1 VIGHLDQLL
10 GRTPVIERSS
20 PPLDDLLG
28 HDDVQQRVMLDLSF
42 ASVYEV
48 PDSLSSA
55 SSIRSDVTTELVDS
69 GVESNKSD
77 ADDHPDPPNLR
88 HDYQNVTVA
97 APQPRLHSRRR
108 HYRSSAAAAA
118 ATAPVTLPI
127 NKPSEL
133 SNKTKEDKFYEICLG
148 HLCHRMDAGPDGW
161 ISIFSLQ
168 KHQDELIQVSGQ
180 QHGSSSSGNR
190 PASSHHHGSTSS
202 SSGPIRQ
209 PSNEEHQ
216 PSSSSSSSMV
226 NSRNNGEFAL
236 LLSVS
241 LSILAVGISLYL
253 LHRFLFYLVSL
264 SLSPF
269 CCAEYFCI
277 YTWMKPCVSPRGS
290 ILIPNA
296 GRHSSISFPALDSAA
311 SAEII
316 SFPRARCVKDVYCTY
331 RSVPRFRYTPQ

>member
-1 VIGHLDQLL
+1 MSLLLDETSACRLSSCSLDSVIGHLDQLL

-20 PPLDDLLG
+20 PPLDAMTSPLDLLG

-88 HDYQNVTVA
+88 HDYQNVTVP

-108 HYRSSAAAAA
+108 HYRSSAAA

-180 QHGSSSSGNR
+180 HGSSSGNR

-202 SSGPIRQ
+202 SSVPIRQ

-236 LLSVS
+236 LLSVP
-241 LSILAVGISLYL
+241 LSILAVGISPYL

-264 SLSPF
+264 SFLLHRVLL
-269 CCAEYFCI
+269 YI
-277 YTWMKPCVSPRGS
+277 RG
-290 ILIPNA
+290 
-296 GRHSSISFPALDSAA
+296 
-311 SAEII
+311 
-316 SFPRARCVKDVYCTY
+316 
-331 RSVPRFRYTPQ
+331 